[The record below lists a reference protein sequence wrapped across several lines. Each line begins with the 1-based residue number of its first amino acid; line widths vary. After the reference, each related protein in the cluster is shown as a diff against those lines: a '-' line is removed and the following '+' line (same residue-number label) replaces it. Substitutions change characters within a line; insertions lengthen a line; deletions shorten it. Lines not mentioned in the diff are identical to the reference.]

1 MASNLRQ
8 LTAFRPTPQVPLFL
22 LPLPAL
28 VVGALLA
35 LGQF

>member
-1 MASNLRQ
+1 VTLKLWQ
-8 LTAFRPTPQVPLFL
+8 QVPLFL
-22 LPLPAL
+22 LPVPAL